1 MLKEVL
7 KLAVARCSLVLRW
20 IFSIG
25 KVSFRIRLF
34 MASTIMNVLSHPFCL
49 WEEWPSQLLVSF
61 SSVVEYSNYISECC
75 SFDSIGS
82 TYRPFLWVCLC
93 IHWITSSFS
102 GEEWSCVILILIS
115 DISLDLLHMCLFF
128 CHLFCLEEDWNSLI
142 VILFFSQLSA
152 MIAVNT
158 LVIAH
163 MLVPWWTKSLMLVV
177 LALCLLGTLK
187 SQQHTLIL
195 RKHLKDMVK
204 LW

>member
-7 KLAVARCSLVLRW
+7 KLAVASCSLVLRW

-34 MASTIMNVLSHPFCL
+34 MASTIMNVLSCPFCL
-49 WEEWPSQLLVSF
+49 WEEWPSQQLVSF

-82 TYRPFLWVCLC
+82 TYRPFPWVCLC

-115 DISLDLLHMCLFF
+115 DISLDLLHMCLLF

-195 RKHLKDMVK
+195 RKHLRDMVK

>member
-7 KLAVARCSLVLRW
+7 KLAVASRSLVLRW

-49 WEEWPSQLLVSF
+49 WEEWPSQQLVSF

-115 DISLDLLHMCLFF
+115 DISLDLLHMCLLF
-128 CHLFCLEEDWNSLI
+128 CHLFCLEKDWNSLI

-163 MLVPWWTKSLMLVV
+163 MLVPWWTKSSMLVV

-195 RKHLKDMVK
+195 RKHLRDMVK

>member
-7 KLAVARCSLVLRW
+7 KLAVASRSLVLRW

-34 MASTIMNVLSHPFCL
+34 MASTIMNVLSHPFL
-49 WEEWPSQLLVSF
+49 WEEWPSQQLVSF

-195 RKHLKDMVK
+195 RKHLRDMVK

>member
-7 KLAVARCSLVLRW
+7 KLAVASCSLVLRW

-82 TYRPFLWVCLC
+82 TYRPF
-93 IHWITSSFS
+93 SFS

-115 DISLDLLHMCLFF
+115 DISLDLLHMCLLF

-195 RKHLKDMVK
+195 RKHLRDMVK

>member
-7 KLAVARCSLVLRW
+7 KLAVASCSLVLRW

-34 MASTIMNVLSHPFCL
+34 MASTIMNVLSHPFL
-49 WEEWPSQLLVSF
+49 WEEWPSQQLVSL

-82 TYRPFLWVCLC
+82 TYRPFPWVCLC

-115 DISLDLLHMCLFF
+115 DISLDLLHMCLLF

-152 MIAVNT
+152 MIVVNT

-195 RKHLKDMVK
+195 RKHLRDMVK

>member
-7 KLAVARCSLVLRW
+7 KLAVASRSLVLRW

-34 MASTIMNVLSHPFCL
+34 MASTIMNVLSHPFL

-115 DISLDLLHMCLFF
+115 DISLDLLHMCLLF

-163 MLVPWWTKSLMLVV
+163 MPVPWWMKSLMLVV

-195 RKHLKDMVK
+195 RKHLRDMVK

>member
-7 KLAVARCSLVLRW
+7 KLAVASRSLVLRW

-34 MASTIMNVLSHPFCL
+34 MASTIMNVLSHPFL
-49 WEEWPSQLLVSF
+49 WEEWPSQQLVSF

-115 DISLDLLHMCLFF
+115 DISLDLLHMCLLF

-195 RKHLKDMVK
+195 RKHLRDMVK

>member
-7 KLAVARCSLVLRW
+7 KLAAARCSLDLRW

-34 MASTIMNVLSHPFCL
+34 MASTIMNVLSHSFCL
-49 WEEWPSQLLVSF
+49 WEERPSQLLVSF
-61 SSVVEYSNYISECC
+61 SSVVEYSNYISECR

-82 TYRPFLWVCLC
+82 TYRSFLWVCLC

-163 MLVPWWTKSLMLVV
+163 MPVPWWMKSLILVV

>member
-7 KLAVARCSLVLRW
+7 KLAVASCSLVLRW

-49 WEEWPSQLLVSF
+49 WEERASQLLVSL

-115 DISLDLLHMCLFF
+115 DISLDLLHMCLLF

-152 MIAVNT
+152 MIVVNT

-195 RKHLKDMVK
+195 RKHLRDMVK

>member
-7 KLAVARCSLVLRW
+7 KLAVASRSLVLRW

-34 MASTIMNVLSHPFCL
+34 MASTIMNVLSHPFL
-49 WEEWPSQLLVSF
+49 WEEWPSQQLVSF
-61 SSVVEYSNYISECC
+61 SSVVEYSKYISECC

-115 DISLDLLHMCLFF
+115 DISLDLLHMCLLF

-195 RKHLKDMVK
+195 RKHLRDMVK